1 MVFDL
6 KSISIL
12 GSTGSIGKNALSVL
26 STLKNN
32 FSVYGISCNTN
43 ILEFYNQIKIFNP
56 KKAVITD
63 IEKYNDFID
72 LYGSKISSTEILYGD
87 DGLKDITSH
96 NDVDV
101 VLAAIVGFKCLKPV
115 INAINNN
122 KNIIIANKEIL
133 VSAGDVIM
141 LELKKSKAKLL
152 PIDSEHN
159 ALLQVIISSG
169 LEYKIND
176 SDYYKSKIRNLT
188 ITASGGPFIDFDI
201 TDFKKIKSSDAI
213 KHPTWDMGKKISVDS
228 STMMNKGLEIIEAK
242 VLFNLD
248 VKNINAIV
256 HRQSKIHALVEF
268 YDGTIIAHLS
278 QPDMKIPISYA
289 LTYPE
294 RIYKSNGNIFE
305 YEDLTLDII
314 PYDKFPCYKIARIVA
329 ETGKNTGLILNAAN
343 EISVEYFLNDKIR
356 FVDIPDIIQNVL
368 DNADIKSH
376 DNIESILDND
386 MEIRVIT
393 ENIIKDK
400 YETILFI

>member
-1 MVFDL
+1 MVFVL

-43 ILEFYNQIKIFNP
+43 ILEFYDQIKIFNP

-141 LELKKSKAKLL
+141 HKLKNSKAKLL

-176 SDYYKSKIRNLT
+176 SDYYKSRIHNLT
-188 ITASGGPFIDFDI
+188 ITASGGPFIDLDLA
-201 TDFKKIKSSDAI
+201 DFKKIKSSDAI

-268 YDGTIIAHLS
+268 YDGTTIAHLS

-294 RIYKSNGNIFE
+294 RIYKSNGNVFE
-305 YEDLTLDII
+305 YEDLTFDII
-314 PYDKFPCYKIARIVA
+314 PHDKFPCYKIARIVA

-400 YETILFI
+400 YGTIK

>member
-87 DGLKDITSH
+87 DGLEDITSH

-188 ITASGGPFIDFDI
+188 ITASGGPFIDLDI

-268 YDGTIIAHLS
+268 YDGTTIAHLS

-294 RIYKSNGNIFE
+294 RIYKSNGNVFE
-305 YEDLTLDII
+305 YEDLTFDII

-329 ETGKNTGLILNAAN
+329 QTGKNTGLILNAAN

-400 YETILFI
+400 YGTIK

>member
-87 DGLKDITSH
+87 DGLEDITSH

-188 ITASGGPFIDFDI
+188 ITASGGPFIDLDI

-268 YDGTIIAHLS
+268 YDGTTIAHLS

-294 RIYKSNGNIFE
+294 RIYKSNGNVFE
-305 YEDLTLDII
+305 YEDLTFDII

-400 YETILFI
+400 YGTIK

>member
-1 MVFDL
+1 MVFVL

-122 KNIIIANKEIL
+122 KKIIIANKEIL

-188 ITASGGPFIDFDI
+188 ITASGGPFIDLDI

-268 YDGTIIAHLS
+268 YDGTTIAHLS

-294 RIYKSNGNIFE
+294 RVYKSNGNVFE
-305 YEDLTLDII
+305 YEDLTFDII

-329 ETGKNTGLILNAAN
+329 QTGKNTGLILNAAN

-400 YETILFI
+400 YGTIK

>member
-1 MVFDL
+1 MVFVL

-43 ILEFYNQIKIFNP
+43 ISEFYNQIKIFNP

-72 LYGSKISSTEILYGD
+72 LYGSQISSTEILYGD
-87 DGLKDITSH
+87 DGLKDITCH
-96 NDVDV
+96 NDIDV

-188 ITASGGPFIDFDI
+188 ITASGGPFIDLDI

-268 YDGTIIAHLS
+268 YDGTTIAHLS

-294 RIYKSNGNIFE
+294 RIYKSNGNAFE
-305 YEDLTLDII
+305 YEDLTFDII

-400 YETILFI
+400 YGTIK